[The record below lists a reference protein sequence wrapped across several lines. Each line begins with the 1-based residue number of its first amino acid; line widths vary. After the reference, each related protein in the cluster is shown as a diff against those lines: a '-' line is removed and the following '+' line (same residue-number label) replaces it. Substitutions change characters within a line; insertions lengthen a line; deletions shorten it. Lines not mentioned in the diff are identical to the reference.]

1 MTSEIIN
8 IIDYSNLPIGN
19 LIVIIAKKQKQYLNQ
34 CLNDFGINSTQLQ
47 ILYEISHQDN
57 SNQEKIAIRCN
68 INKGAVARSI
78 KKLEDEELVIREIDT
93 DNRRQNKLSL
103 TKKGQKTLD
112 TCTNILKNLEDELIE
127 GISINKSELQN
138 ILKKITIN
146 MIKLNEMGVK
156 NE

>member
-1 MTSEIIN
+1 M
-8 IIDYSNLPIGN
+8 
-19 LIVIIAKKQKQYLNQ
+19 
-34 CLNDFGINSTQLQ
+34 
-47 ILYEISHQDN
+47 YEISHQDN